1 MSLKLN
7 YQLMKP
13 GEVNDTLDR
22 MAGQILEANNGRPV
36 VLIGIQR
43 RGVPMARRIAIR
55 MAQRT
60 QREPQIGTLDINLY
74 RDDLTRVSSQ
84 PVVQKTEVPP
94 DIDDRDIVLVDDVLY
109 TGRTIRAALDA
120 LCDFGRMRTIQLA
133 VLIDRGH
140 RELPIEANFIGKKIT
155 TKDNEVVE
163 VRLTEI
169 DGEDAVHAG
178 YDRDARHQVHA
189 IRHWLGPAVDR
200 TDHPVRG
207 PEGHLQVVH
216 RKEIPAV
223 RATWIVGA
231 GRPGLRHRPSQ
242 LRKSVS

>member
-13 GEVNDTLDR
+13 EEVTATLDR
-22 MAGQILEANNGRPV
+22 MADEILKTNDGRPV

-43 RGVPMARRIAIR
+43 RGVPMARRIALR
-55 MAQRT
+55 MSEKAR
-60 QREPQIGTLDINLY
+60 REPQIGTLDINLY
-74 RDDLTRVSSQ
+74 RDDLTRVASQ

-94 DIDDRDIVLVDDVLY
+94 NIDDRDVVLVDDVLY

-140 RELPIEANFIGKKIT
+140 RELPIEANFVGKRIQ

-163 VRLTEI
+163 VKLTEI
-169 DGEDAVHAG
+169 DGEDAIYVMEK
-178 YDRDARHQVHA
+178 
-189 IRHWLGPAVDR
+189 I
-200 TDHPVRG
+200 
-207 PEGHLQVVH
+207 
-216 RKEIPAV
+216 
-223 RATWIVGA
+223 
-231 GRPGLRHRPSQ
+231 
-242 LRKSVS
+242 